1 MIINKLIG
9 GGKSLAKKLL
19 YGEKCDN
26 DTYVA
31 YLKKLGVEIGENT
44 YFFSPRTTTV
54 DTTRP
59 YLLKIGKGVKITA
72 NVTILTHDFSFSVLR
87 PVYHELMIECKGYTK
102 IGDNTFIGMNAS
114 IMPGV
119 SIGKNC
125 IIGTNSVV
133 TRDIPDNMVAAG
145 NPAKVVCSLEDF
157 YQKRKV
163 RVLEDAF
170 RLAAIIRKEKGREPL
185 PKEVG
190 YPFLYIERTIEA
202 LRNSGCRTKIH
213 GDSECEIIKDFLS
226 SAPMFNSFEE
236 FLEASKSFEV

>member
-1 MIINKLIG
+1 
-9 GGKSLAKKLL
+9 
-19 YGEKCDN
+19 
-26 DTYVA
+26 
-31 YLKKLGVEIGENT
+31 
-44 YFFSPRTTTV
+44 
-54 DTTRP
+54 
-59 YLLKIGKGVKITA
+59 
-72 NVTILTHDFSFSVLR
+72 
-87 PVYHELMIECKGYTK
+87 MIECKGYTK
-102 IGDNTFIGMNAS
+102 IGDNTFIGMDAS

-157 YQKRKV
+157 YLKRKT

-202 LRNSGCRTKIH
+202 LRNSGCRTNIH
-213 GDSECEIIKDFLS
+213 GDSESEIIKHFLS

-236 FLEASKSFEV
+236 LLEGSKSFEI